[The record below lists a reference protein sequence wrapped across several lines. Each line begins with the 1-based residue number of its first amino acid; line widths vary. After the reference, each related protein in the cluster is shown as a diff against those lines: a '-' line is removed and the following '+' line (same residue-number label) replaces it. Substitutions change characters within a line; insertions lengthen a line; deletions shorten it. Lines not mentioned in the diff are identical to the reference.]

1 MQAAGACAS
10 RALCV
15 LREGTVTC
23 ASVSTQLSFAS
34 ARVILEFARTLLA
47 PGPRAGGFVTDRGRV
62 RELLLLLA
70 GLLGATAREP
80 ARALGRLRE
89 DGVRAIS
96 DALSVGR
103 ALPLGSGRPLPLR
116 DAPLCLWRKHARP
129 RVLRSLC

>member
-1 MQAAGACAS
+1 M
-10 RALCV
+10 
-15 LREGTVTC
+15 
-23 ASVSTQLSFAS
+23 
-34 ARVILEFARTLLA
+34 
-47 PGPRAGGFVTDRGRV
+47 TDRGRV

-116 DAPLCLWRKHARP
+116 DAPLCLWWKHARP